1 LGVKVD
7 IKFLKICQIFP
18 MKITDIIKNA
28 KRSVVAIGF
37 TFSPQGII
45 TPEEIAGSGFII
57 SKERYI
63 CTCAHVVLGRQGQ
76 LRVSIYG
83 GGNYPHALAEII
95 LIDQERDIAILR
107 VPPPPP
113 HIQVDF
119 VPVELGDSDTVKEG
133 QEVLFIGFPF
143 GGGTGGGFTASSTK
157 GMIAAIRPK
166 QIGDEII
173 NHFQLDAMTMEGNSG
188 APLIDIESGKVIGII
203 NARFDPLF
211 NGNIPKIIVGGRPL
225 SITTNIGFA
234 IPINLVKPIINA
246 VLTKK

>member
-1 LGVKVD
+1 
-7 IKFLKICQIFP
+7 